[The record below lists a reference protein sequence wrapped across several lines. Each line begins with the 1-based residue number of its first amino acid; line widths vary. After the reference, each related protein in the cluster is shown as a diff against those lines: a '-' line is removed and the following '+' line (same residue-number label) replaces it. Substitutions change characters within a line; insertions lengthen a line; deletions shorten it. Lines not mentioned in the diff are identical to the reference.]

1 MSSYLSFLKEIPS
14 AQHLHPLLMQVI
26 DPNSGDVKQ
35 VEENTASMVLYGSH
49 NTGDY
54 RAI

>member
-1 MSSYLSFLKEIPS
+1 MLSYLSFLKEIPS

-35 VEENTASMVLYGSH
+35 VEENTASMVLYGSY